1 MTAPLSVARLPPR
14 RRRRLGLI
22 VLVVLFAVLLLLFN
36 LVPLAAEWLWFQAL
50 GYQRVFTTRLVA
62 EAVLGVGVCG
72 LVLAFLY
79 VNLRIAQ
86 RGLVPNPLVVQV
98 SSGAAAVDVTRLL
111 RRLAL
116 PTALGLALLC
126 GLGAAGGWL
135 GVLQFLHRTPFGA
148 TDPVFGRDVG
158 YYVFTVPVIAG
169 AIGLLIAVTT
179 LTLLATIMLYGVR
192 RDIVV
197 FRRQVTVE
205 PSARLHLAVLI
216 ALVFAL
222 VALRVYFVRLPG
234 LLYSTTGPL
243 VGASYA
249 DLHAQLTGLRLAG
262 LAAVASG
269 GLVLWGA
276 RSHRLARNTL
286 LAVGLYLGVSLLGV
300 ALYPTLVQKLVV
312 APNELV
318 KETPQLASHIAATRR
333 AWGLDSV
340 VTRDL
345 TGEARLTER
354 DIRANRPTI
363 DNVRLWD
370 RDPLLQTF
378 GQLQEIRTYY
388 DFVSVDDDR
397 YWIDGQYRQ
406 VLLSPRELNSGSL
419 PTRTFINE
427 RLTFTHGMGLTLG
440 PVNQVTQ
447 EGLPVLFIKNLPPA
461 SSVSLRVTRPEL
473 YFGELTDSWVFA
485 RTHQREFDYP
495 SGDENIFTSYE
506 GIGGVRVGSLLRR
519 LVLATYLRSLK
530 VLLSSDI
537 TSDSRAMY
545 FRNIRV
551 RARTALPFL
560 LFDDDPYLVVADSG
574 RLRWILDAY
583 TATSRYPYA
592 QPLDDGTNYMRN
604 SVKVV
609 IDAFDGTVPA
619 YLADPRDPLVLTLAK
634 VFPGIFQPL
643 DAMSKDLRAHLPYPE
658 ALVGVPPDLYAT
670 DHMAEPDV
678 FYHRED
684 QWQKP
689 VLSRPGERPDPFLR
703 HIVMRLPG
711 ERQAEFI
718 LMVPF
723 TPRGKDNLASW
734 MVARNDGEHYGRLVL
749 YRLPKQSLV
758 YGPTQIV
765 NRINQDTDISRQISL
780 WDQRGSEVIRG
791 NLLVIPI
798 EESLIYVQPLYL
810 RAQGGRIPELKRVV
824 VAQETRVAMAETL
837 EAGLRQLFG
846 GGAAPAAGTPRA
858 EPAISATETNAQ
870 LLRDANDAYAQAR
883 AAPPVDCRR
892 RAGRPHVPGQH
903 AAHAAAHQNVGA
915 RRLDSCRRSGRHRGP
930 GLVAHLERN
939 AVGRRQRSSALGSRA
954 REARRRAID

>member
-14 RRRRLGLI
+14 RRRRLGLV
-22 VLVVLFAVLLLLFN
+22 VLVVLFALLLLLSN

-50 GYQRVFTTRLVA
+50 GYERVFTTRLAA
-62 EAVLGVGVCG
+62 EAVLGVGVG
-72 LVLAFLY
+72 GVVFAFLY
-79 VNLRIAQ
+79 GNLRLAQ
-86 RGLVPNPLVVQV
+86 RGLVPNPLVVQF

-116 PTALGLALLC
+116 PTALGLSLVF
-126 GLGAAGGWL
+126 GVGTAGGWL
-135 GVLQFLHRTPFGA
+135 GVLQFLRRTPFGV

-169 AIGLLIAVTT
+169 AIGLCTAVTT
-179 LTLLATIMLYGVR
+179 LTLLSTAALYGLR
-192 RDIVV
+192 RDIIV

-205 PSARLHLAVLI
+205 PSARLHLAG
-216 ALVFAL
+216 L
-222 VALRVYFVRLPG
+222 VALLFLLVAVRVYFVRLPG

-243 VGASYA
+243 V
-249 DLHAQLTGLRLAG
+249 
-262 LAAVASG
+262 
-269 GLVLWGA
+269 
-276 RSHRLARNTL
+276 
-286 LAVGLYLGVSLLGV
+286 
-300 ALYPTLVQKLVV
+300 

-318 KETPQLASHIAATRR
+318 KETPQLAYHIAATRR

-345 TGEARLTER
+345 TGEAGLTER

-363 DNVRLWD
+363 DNIRLWD

-406 VLLSPRELNSGSL
+406 VLLSPRELNSASL

-447 EGLPVLFIKNLPPA
+447 EGLPVLFIKDLPPA

-473 YFGELTDSWVFA
+473 YFGELADSWVFA
-485 RTHQREFDYP
+485 RTAQKEFDYP
-495 SGDENIFTSYE
+495 SGDENIFTAYA
-506 GIGGVRVGSLLRR
+506 GTGGVRVGSFLRR

-551 RARTALPFL
+551 RARTALPFFS
-560 LFDDDPYLVVADSG
+560 FDGDPYLVVTDSG

-592 QPLDDGTNYMRN
+592 QPLADGTNYMRN

-609 IDAFDGTVPA
+609 IDAFDGTVTA

-643 DAMSKDLRAHLPYPE
+643 DAMSADLRAHLRYPE
-658 ALVGVPPDLYAT
+658 DLFRVQTDMYAT
-670 DHMAEPDV
+670 YHMAEPEI

-703 HIVMRLPG
+703 HIVMRLPE

-723 TPRGKDNLASW
+723 TPRGKDNLAAW

-749 YRLPKQSLV
+749 YRFPKQSLV

-765 NRINQDTDISRQISL
+765 NRINQDTEISRQISL

-791 NLLVIPI
+791 HLLVIPI
-798 EESLIYVQPLYL
+798 EESLIYVQALYL
-810 RAQGGRIPELKRVV
+810 RAEGGRIPEMKRVV
-824 VAQETRVAMAETL
+824 VAHENQVVMEETL
-837 EAGLRQLFG
+837 EAGLTRLFG
-846 GGAAPAAGTPRA
+846 GGGGGGGGGAVETAAAAAAP
-858 EPAISATETNAQ
+858 
-870 LLRDANDAYAQAR
+870 
-883 AAPPVDCRR
+883 
-892 RAGRPHVPGQH
+892 
-903 AAHAAAHQNVGA
+903 
-915 RRLDSCRRSGRHRGP
+915 
-930 GLVAHLERN
+930 
-939 AVGRRQRSSALGSRA
+939 
-954 REARRRAID
+954 

>member
-14 RRRRLGLI
+14 RRRRLGLV
-22 VLVVLFAVLLLLFN
+22 VLVVLFALLLLLSN
-36 LVPLAAEWLWFQAL
+36 LVPLAAEWFWFQAL
-50 GYQRVFTTRLVA
+50 GYERVFTTRLVA
-62 EAVLGVGVCG
+62 EAVLGVGVGG
-72 LVLAFLY
+72 LVFAFLY

-86 RGLVPNPLVVQV
+86 RGLAPNPLVVQF

-116 PTALGLALLC
+116 PTALGLGLLF
-126 GLGAAGGWL
+126 GMGAAGGWL
-135 GVLQFLHRTPFGA
+135 SMLQFLHRTPFGV

-158 YYVFTVPVIAG
+158 YYVFTLPVIAG
-169 AIGLLIAVTT
+169 AIGLVIAVTT

-269 GLVLWGA
+269 ALVLWGA

-300 ALYPTLVQKLVV
+300 ALYPMLVQKLVV

-447 EGLPVLFIKNLPPA
+447 EGLPVLFIKDLPPA
-461 SSVSLRVTRPEL
+461 STVSLRVTRPEL
-473 YFGELTDSWVFA
+473 YFGERTDSWVFA

-495 SGDENIFTSYE
+495 SGEENIFTSYA
-506 GIGGVRVGSLLRR
+506 GTGGVRVGSFLRR

-537 TSDSRAMY
+537 TSNSRAMY
-545 FRNIRV
+545 VRNIRL

-560 LFDDDPYLVVADSG
+560 LFDADPYLVVADSG

-583 TATSRYPYA
+583 TATSGYPYA
-592 QPLDDGTNYMRN
+592 QPLADGTNYMRN

-609 IDAFDGTVPA
+609 IDAFDGTVTA

-643 DAMSKDLRAHLPYPE
+643 DAMSADLRAHLRYPE
-658 ALVGVPPDLYAT
+658 DLFRVQTDLYAT
-670 DHMAEPDV
+670 YHMAEPEI

-689 VLSRPGERPDPFLR
+689 VLSRAPERGDPFLR
-703 HIVMRLPG
+703 HMVMRLP
-711 ERQAEFI
+711 EEHQAEFI

-734 MVARNDGEHYGRLVL
+734 MVARNDGQHYGQLVV
-749 YRLPKQSLV
+749 YRFPKQSLV
-758 YGPTQIV
+758 FGPTQIV
-765 NRINQDTDISRQISL
+765 NRINQDTEISRQISL

-798 EESLIYVQPLYL
+798 EESLLYVQPLYL
-810 RAQGGRIPELKRVV
+810 RAEGGRIPELKRVV
-824 VAQETRVAMAETL
+824 VAYLNRVVMEETL
-837 EAGLRQLFG
+837 EAGLARLFG
-846 GGAAPAAGTPRA
+846 GGVESAPVAAAPGGAARPG
-858 EPAISATETNAQ
+858 
-870 LLRDANDAYAQAR
+870 DAR
-883 AAPPVDCRR
+883 AADLARQAPDLYPRAVEAQ
-892 RAGRPHVPGQH
+892 RAGDW
-903 AAHAAAHQNVGA
+903 A
-915 RRLDSCRRSGRHRGP
+915 RYGEQLTRLGEVLRQLQATLAGRQP
-930 GLVAHLERN
+930 PP
-939 AVGRRQRSSALGSRA
+939 
-954 REARRRAID
+954 

>member
-1 MTAPLSVARLPPR
+1 MPELRLPVRRGR
-14 RRRRLGLI
+14 RRVLLWLVVGLGLLI
-22 VLVVLFAVLLLLFN
+22 FFISPLVGLL
-36 LVPLAAEWLWFQAL
+36 AEWPWFSAL
-50 GYQRVFTTRLVA
+50 GYQRVFATRLVA
-62 EAVLGVGVCG
+62 SFTLGVLAGGVAF
-72 LVLAFLY
+72 AFLY
-79 VNLRIAQ
+79 ANLRFAQ
-86 RGLVPNPLVVQV
+86 RGIVPNPVVLQA
-98 SSGAAAVDVTRLL
+98 SAQTPALDVTRLV

-116 PTALGLALLC
+116 PAALVFALFLAL
-126 GLGAAGGWL
+126 AVSTGWMP
-135 GVLQFLHRTPFGA
+135 VLQFLHQTPFGV
-148 TDPVFGRDVG
+148 TDPVFGRDLA
-158 YYVFTVPVIAG
+158 YYVFTLPIVTGVL
-169 AIGLLIAVTT
+169 AILTVLVTVS
-179 LTLLATIMLYGVR
+179 LLACGALYALRGDVVVYRRTVTI
-192 RDIVV
+192 
-197 FRRQVTVE
+197 E
-205 PSARLHLAVLI
+205 PSARLHLGLLI
-216 ALVFAL
+216 AAMFVLT
-222 VALRVYFVRLPG
+222 ALRIYFVRLPG
-234 LLYSTTGPL
+234 TLYSTTGPL
-243 VGASYA
+243 VGASFA
-249 DLHAQLTGLRLAG
+249 DLHGRLTGLRIAGVAAILGAVLVLAG
-262 LAAVASG
+262 L
-269 GLVLWGA
+269 
-276 RSHRLARNTL
+276 RSKRPGRTAL
-286 LAVGLYLGVSLLGV
+286 LAVGIYFGVSLLGV
-300 ALYPTLVQKLVV
+300 GIYPAIVQKFVV
-312 APNELV
+312 APNELS
-318 KETPQLASHIAATRR
+318 KETPQLRRHIDATRR
-333 AWGLDSV
+333 AWGLDRV
-340 VTRDL
+340 LVRDL
-345 TGEARLTER
+345 SGEARLTER
-354 DIRANRPTI
+354 DIQANRPTI

-406 VLLSPRELNSGSL
+406 VLLSPRELNSASL

-447 EGLPVLFIKNLPPA
+447 EGLPVLFIKDLPPA

-495 SGDENIFTSYE
+495 SGDENIFTSYA
-506 GIGGVRVGSLLRR
+506 GAGGVRVGSFPRR
-519 LVLATYLRSLK
+519 LVLATYFRSLK

-545 FRNIRV
+545 IRNIRL

-560 LFDDDPYLVVADSG
+560 SFDGDPYLVVSDSG

-609 IDAFDGTVPA
+609 IDAFDGTVTA

-643 DAMSKDLRAHLPYPE
+643 DAMSKDLRAHLRYPE
-658 ALVGVPPDLYAT
+658 DLFHVQTDLYAT
-670 DHMAEPDV
+670 YHMAEPEI

-703 HIVMRLPG
+703 HIVMRLPE

-810 RAQGGRIPELKRVV
+810 RAEGGRIPEMKRVV
-824 VAQETRVAMAETL
+824 VAHQNRVVMEETLDAGLARLFGGAVEPAAAAAAPPGAARSGNGRVADLARRAAEL
-837 EAGLRQLFG
+837 YQRAVEAQRSGDWARYGEALSQLGDVLRQLQAVLG
-846 GGAAPAAGTPRA
+846 G
-858 EPAISATETNAQ
+858 
-870 LLRDANDAYAQAR
+870 
-883 AAPPVDCRR
+883 
-892 RAGRPHVPGQH
+892 
-903 AAHAAAHQNVGA
+903 
-915 RRLDSCRRSGRHRGP
+915 
-930 GLVAHLERN
+930 
-939 AVGRRQRSSALGSRA
+939 RQP
-954 REARRRAID
+954 